1 MSFFQKIKEK
11 IFGSKEKKAANLDK
25 YVAGLSKSRLSFLNQ
40 IVQLQKKHIKI
51 DDYFFD
57 ELEEILIMSDIS
69 PNFVNTIINAL
80 KDEVRFHNIDNPE
93 LITEIIMDKMYTI
106 YSNRSIVNINLN
118 VKPERINVFLIS
130 GVNGSGKTTSISKIA
145 RKFVLEGKKV
155 LIIAA
160 DTFRAAAVEQL
171 EIWAKRVGASI
182 VKPATNEKDPG
193 SVVFRGL
200 DFAIKEKMDLVLID
214 TAGRLQNNVN
224 LMQELAKVNKII
236 AQKIPGGPH
245 ESLLVIDAT
254 TGQNGV
260 SQAEIF
266 TKATP
271 ISGIILTKMDGT
283 SKGGIVFSIKDQLN
297 ISVKLVGLG
306 EGMDDLQPF
315 DLDLFIFAITKGVK
329 NQYQI

>member
-1 MSFFQKIKEK
+1 MSFFKKIKEK
-11 IFGSKEKKAANLDK
+11 IFGSKEKKVANLDK

-51 DDYFFD
+51 DDDFFE

-118 VKPERINVFLIS
+118 VKTDRINVFLIS

-182 VKPATNEKDPG
+182 VKPAANEKDPG

-224 LMQELAKVNKII
+224 LMQELAKINKII
-236 AQKIPGGPH
+236 SQKIPGGPH

-315 DLDLFIFAITKGVK
+315 DLDLFIFAITKGLK

>member
-11 IFGSKEKKAANLDK
+11 IFGSKEKKVANLDK

-51 DDYFFD
+51 DDDFFD

-106 YSNRSIVNINLN
+106 YSNRSIININLN
-118 VKPERINVFLIS
+118 VKPDRINVFLIS

-224 LMQELAKVNKII
+224 LMQELAKINKII
-236 AQKIPGGPH
+236 SQKIPDGPH

>member
-1 MSFFQKIKEK
+1 MSFFKKIKEK
-11 IFGSKEKKAANLDK
+11 IFGSKEKKVANLDK

-51 DDYFFD
+51 DDDFFD

-69 PNFVNTIINAL
+69 PNFVNTIINVL

-118 VKPERINVFLIS
+118 VKTDRINVFLIS

-145 RKFVLEGKKV
+145 RKYVLEGKKV

-224 LMQELAKVNKII
+224 LMQELAKINKII
-236 AQKIPGGPH
+236 SQKIPDGPH

-315 DLDLFIFAITKGVK
+315 DLDLFIFAITKGLK

>member
-1 MSFFQKIKEK
+1 
-11 IFGSKEKKAANLDK
+11 
-25 YVAGLSKSRLSFLNQ
+25 
-40 IVQLQKKHIKI
+40 
-51 DDYFFD
+51 
-57 ELEEILIMSDIS
+57 
-69 PNFVNTIINAL
+69 
-80 KDEVRFHNIDNPE
+80 
-93 LITEIIMDKMYTI
+93 
-106 YSNRSIVNINLN
+106 
-118 VKPERINVFLIS
+118 
-130 GVNGSGKTTSISKIA
+130 
-145 RKFVLEGKKV
+145 GKKV

-224 LMQELAKVNKII
+224 LMQELAKINKII
-236 AQKIPGGPH
+236 SQKIPDGPH

-315 DLDLFIFAITKGVK
+315 DLDLFIFAITKGLK

>member
-1 MSFFQKIKEK
+1 MFFFWKIKEK
-11 IFGSKEKKAANLDK
+11 IFGPKGEKPANLDK
-25 YVAGLSKSRLSFLNQ
+25 YVAGLTKSRLSFLKQ

-51 DDYFFD
+51 NENFFS

-69 PNFVNTIINAL
+69 SNFVGIIIESL
-80 KDEVRFHNIDNPE
+80 KDEVRHHNIVNPK
-93 LITEIIMDKMYTI
+93 LISEIIIDKMYTI
-106 YSNRSIVNINLN
+106 YSNRSVVNTNLN
-118 VKPERINVFLIS
+118 VKDGRINVFLIS
-130 GVNGSGKTTSISKIA
+130 GVNGSGKTTSIAKIA
-145 RKFVLEGKKV
+145 RKFTLAGKKV

-171 EIWAKRVGASI
+171 EIWANRVGALI
-182 VKPATNEKDPG
+182 LKPQANEKDPG

-200 DFAIKEKMDLVLID
+200 NLALEEKIDLVLID

-224 LMQELAKVNKII
+224 LMQELSKINKII
-236 AQKIPGGPH
+236 SKKISGAPH

-260 SQAEIF
+260 SQAANFAKI
-266 TKATP
+266 TP
-271 ISGIILTKMDGT
+271 VSGIILTKMDGT
-283 SKGGIVFSIKDQLN
+283 SKGGIVFSIKDQID

-315 DLDLFIFAITKGVK
+315 DLDLFIYAITKDLK
-329 NQYQI
+329 NQYYV

>member
-1 MSFFQKIKEK
+1 MFFFWKIKEK
-11 IFGSKEKKAANLDK
+11 IFGPKGEKPANLDK
-25 YVAGLSKSRLSFLNQ
+25 YVAGLTKSRLSFLKQ

-51 DDYFFD
+51 NENFFS

-69 PNFVNTIINAL
+69 PNFVGIIIESL
-80 KDEVRFHNIDNPE
+80 KDEVRHHNIVNPK
-93 LITEIIMDKMYTI
+93 LISEIIIDKMYTI
-106 YSNRSIVNINLN
+106 YSNRSVVNTNLN
-118 VKPERINVFLIS
+118 VKDGRINVFLIS
-130 GVNGSGKTTSISKIA
+130 GVNGSGKTTSIAKIA
-145 RKFVLEGKKV
+145 RKFTLAGKKV

-171 EIWAKRVGASI
+171 EIWANRVGALI
-182 VKPATNEKDPG
+182 LKPQVNEKDPG

-200 DFAIKEKMDLVLID
+200 NLALEEKIDLVLID

-224 LMQELAKVNKII
+224 LMQELSKINKII
-236 AQKIPGGPH
+236 SKKISGAPH

-260 SQAEIF
+260 SQAANFAKI
-266 TKATP
+266 TP
-271 ISGIILTKMDGT
+271 VSGIILTKMDGT
-283 SKGGIVFSIKDQLN
+283 SKGGIVFSIKDQID

-315 DLDLFIFAITKGVK
+315 DLDLFIYAITKDLK
-329 NQYQI
+329 NQYYV

>member
-1 MSFFQKIKEK
+1 MSFFKKIKEK
-11 IFGSKEKKAANLDK
+11 IFGSKEKKVANLDK

-51 DDYFFD
+51 DDDFFD

-118 VKPERINVFLIS
+118 VKTDRINVFLIS

-145 RKFVLEGKKV
+145 RKYVLEGKKV

-182 VKPATNEKDPG
+182 VKPAANEKDPG

-224 LMQELAKVNKII
+224 LMQELAKINKII
-236 AQKIPGGPH
+236 SQKVPGGPH

-315 DLDLFIFAITKGVK
+315 DLDLFIFAITKGLK

>member
-1 MSFFQKIKEK
+1 MFFFWKIKEK
-11 IFGSKEKKAANLDK
+11 IFGPKGEKPANLDK
-25 YVAGLSKSRLSFLNQ
+25 YVAGLTKSRLSFLKQ

-51 DDYFFD
+51 NENFFS

-69 PNFVNTIINAL
+69 PNFVGIIIESL
-80 KDEVRFHNIDNPE
+80 KDEVRHHNIVNPK
-93 LITEIIMDKMYTI
+93 LISEIIIDKMYTI
-106 YSNRSIVNINLN
+106 YSNRSVVNTNLN
-118 VKPERINVFLIS
+118 VKDGRINVFLIS
-130 GVNGSGKTTSISKIA
+130 GVNGSGKTTSIAKIA
-145 RKFVLEGKKV
+145 RKFTLAGKKV

-171 EIWAKRVGASI
+171 EIWANRVGALI
-182 VKPATNEKDPG
+182 LKPQANEKDPG

-200 DFAIKEKMDLVLID
+200 NLALEEKIDLVLID

-224 LMQELAKVNKII
+224 LMQELSKINKII
-236 AQKIPGGPH
+236 SKKISGAPH

-260 SQAEIF
+260 SQAANFAKI
-266 TKATP
+266 TP
-271 ISGIILTKMDGT
+271 VSGIILTKMDGT
-283 SKGGIVFSIKDQLN
+283 SKGGIVFSIKDQID

-315 DLDLFIFAITKGVK
+315 DLDLFIYAITKDLK
-329 NQYQI
+329 NQYYV

>member
-51 DDYFFD
+51 DDDFFD

-118 VKPERINVFLIS
+118 VKPDRINVFLIS

-171 EIWAKRVGASI
+171 EIWAKRVAASI

-224 LMQELAKVNKII
+224 LMQELAKINKII
-236 AQKIPGGPH
+236 SQKIPDGPH

>member
-1 MSFFQKIKEK
+1 MSFFKKIKEK
-11 IFGSKEKKAANLDK
+11 IFGSKEKKVANLDK

-40 IVQLQKKHIKI
+40 IVELQKKHIKI
-51 DDYFFD
+51 DDDFFD

-118 VKPERINVFLIS
+118 VKTDRINVFLIS

-224 LMQELAKVNKII
+224 LMQELAKINKII
-236 AQKIPGGPH
+236 SQKIPDGPH

-315 DLDLFIFAITKGVK
+315 DLDLFIFAITKGLK

>member
-11 IFGSKEKKAANLDK
+11 IFGSKEKKVANLDK

-51 DDYFFD
+51 DDDFFD

-69 PNFVNTIINAL
+69 PNFVNTIINVL

-118 VKPERINVFLIS
+118 VKPDRINVFLIS

-145 RKFVLEGKKV
+145 RKYVLEGKKV

-171 EIWAKRVGASI
+171 EIWAKRAGTSI
-182 VKPATNEKDPG
+182 IKPATNEKDPG

-200 DFAIKEKMDLVLID
+200 DFAIREKMDLVLID

-224 LMQELAKVNKII
+224 LMQELAKINKII
-236 AQKIPGGPH
+236 SQKVPGGPH

>member
-1 MSFFQKIKEK
+1 MSFFKKIKEK
-11 IFGSKEKKAANLDK
+11 IFGSKEKKTASLDK

-51 DDYFFD
+51 DDDFFE

-118 VKPERINVFLIS
+118 VKTDRINVFLIS

-145 RKFVLEGKKV
+145 RKYVLEGKKV

-224 LMQELAKVNKII
+224 LMQELAKINKII
-236 AQKIPGGPH
+236 SQKIPNGPH

-315 DLDLFIFAITKGVK
+315 DLDLFIFAITKGLK

>member
-11 IFGSKEKKAANLDK
+11 IFGSKEKKVANLDK

-51 DDYFFD
+51 DDDFFD

-118 VKPERINVFLIS
+118 VKPDRINVFLIS

>member
-1 MSFFQKIKEK
+1 MSFFKKIKEK
-11 IFGSKEKKAANLDK
+11 IFGSKEKKTANLDK
-25 YVAGLSKSRLSFLNQ
+25 YVAGLSKSRISFLNQ

-51 DDYFFD
+51 DDDFFE

-118 VKPERINVFLIS
+118 VKTDRINVFLIS

-145 RKFVLEGKKV
+145 RKYVLEGKKV

-224 LMQELAKVNKII
+224 LMQELAKINKII
-236 AQKIPGGPH
+236 SQKIPGGPH

-315 DLDLFIFAITKGVK
+315 DLDLFIFAITKGLK

>member
-51 DDYFFD
+51 DDDFFD

-118 VKPERINVFLIS
+118 VKPDRINVFLIS

-145 RKFVLEGKKV
+145 RKYVLEGKKV

-171 EIWAKRVGASI
+171 EMWTKRVGASI

-200 DFAIKEKMDLVLID
+200 DFAIREKMDLVLID

>member
-1 MSFFQKIKEK
+1 MSFFKKIKEK
-11 IFGSKEKKAANLDK
+11 IFGSKEKKVANLDK

-51 DDYFFD
+51 DDDFFD

-106 YSNRSIVNINLN
+106 YSNRSIININLN
-118 VKPERINVFLIS
+118 VKTDRINVFLIS

-145 RKFVLEGKKV
+145 RKYVLEGKKV

-224 LMQELAKVNKII
+224 LMQELAKINKII
-236 AQKIPGGPH
+236 SQKVPGGPH

-315 DLDLFIFAITKGVK
+315 DLDLFIFAITKGLK

>member
-11 IFGSKEKKAANLDK
+11 IFGSKEKKVANLDK

-51 DDYFFD
+51 DDDFFD

-118 VKPERINVFLIS
+118 VKPDRINVFLIS

-236 AQKIPGGPH
+236 AQKVPGGPH

>member
-1 MSFFQKIKEK
+1 MSFFKKIKEK
-11 IFGSKEKKAANLDK
+11 IFGSKEKKVANLDK

-51 DDYFFD
+51 DDDFFE

-80 KDEVRFHNIDNPE
+80 KDEVRFHNIDNPK
-93 LITEIIMDKMYTI
+93 LITEIIIDKMYTI

-118 VKPERINVFLIS
+118 VKTDRINVFLIS

-145 RKFVLEGKKV
+145 RKYVLEGKKV

-224 LMQELAKVNKII
+224 LMQELAKINKII
-236 AQKIPGGPH
+236 SQKIPDGPH

-315 DLDLFIFAITKGVK
+315 DLDLFIFAITKGLK

>member
-1 MSFFQKIKEK
+1 MSFFKKIKEK
-11 IFGSKEKKAANLDK
+11 IFGSKEKKVANLDK

-51 DDYFFD
+51 DDDFFE

-93 LITEIIMDKMYTI
+93 LITEIIIDKMYTI

-118 VKPERINVFLIS
+118 VKTDRINVFLIS

-145 RKFVLEGKKV
+145 RKYVLEGKKV

-224 LMQELAKVNKII
+224 LMQELAKINKII
-236 AQKIPGGPH
+236 SQKIPDGPH

-315 DLDLFIFAITKGVK
+315 DLDLFIFAITKGLK